1 MNYLT
6 FDPHNIEGLIVTQLF
21 RGTRITIKYFI
32 FNGDVDPDDIAE
44 LNMKYTDFIF
54 YGYKNTNKRSIYDRP
69 YTGIMSAICNL
80 DKYSDENSVML
91 FEEPSTYDDIDGFI
105 CSNRLLIEDKSGK
118 FFVNH
123 IYNNIE
129 KSNLETYYKIIGGED
144 NESNQKRISVP
155 ERRGYKRSI

>member
-1 MNYLT
+1 MNYEP
-6 FDPHNIEGLIVTQLF
+6 FNPSNIKGLIITQLF
-21 RGTRITIKYFI
+21 RGTRTTIKYFI
-32 FNGDVDPDDIAE
+32 FDGKIDPHDIAE
-44 LNMKYTDFIF
+44 LNKKYTDFIF

-105 CSNRLLIEDKSGK
+105 CCNRLLIEDKSGK
-118 FFVNH
+118 LFVNH